1 MRLWHNKC
9 ITCYMKRKLVMSLV
23 EINKHTNNKKLLLN
37 NLNDF
42 IIQIDYFDQKG
53 NKKRKNR
60 IPLKY
65 IFKSKL
71 IVSQTSI

>member
-1 MRLWHNKC
+1 MYLE
-9 ITCYMKRKLVMSLV
+9 
-23 EINKHTNNKKLLLN
+23 EINQNTNNKKKLLN

-53 NKKRKNR
+53 IKKRKNR

-65 IFKSKL
+65 ILNSKF
-71 IVSQTSI
+71 INSQTAI

>member
-1 MRLWHNKC
+1 MYLE
-9 ITCYMKRKLVMSLV
+9 
-23 EINKHTNNKKLLLN
+23 EINKVTNNKKFLLN

-53 NKKRKNR
+53 IKKRKNR

-65 IFKSKL
+65 ILNSKF
-71 IVSQTSI
+71 INSQITI

>member
-1 MRLWHNKC
+1 
-9 ITCYMKRKLVMSLV
+9 MSLHQM
-23 EINKHTNNKKLLLN
+23 NRYTKNNKQLLN

-53 NKKRKNR
+53 IKKRKNK

-65 IFKSKL
+65 ILQPKL
-71 IVSQTSI
+71 INSQTAI

>member
-1 MRLWHNKC
+1 
-9 ITCYMKRKLVMSLV
+9 MSLQ
-23 EINKHTNNKKLLLN
+23 ELNKYTKSNKQLLN

-53 NKKRKNR
+53 IKKRKNK

-65 IFKSKL
+65 ILNAKFINTL
-71 IVSQTSI
+71 TAL

>member
-1 MRLWHNKC
+1 
-9 ITCYMKRKLVMSLV
+9 MSLEKV
-23 EINKHTNNKKLLLN
+23 NKFTNNKKLLLN

-65 IFKSKL
+65 IFNSKL

>member
-1 MRLWHNKC
+1 MYL
-9 ITCYMKRKLVMSLV
+9 
-23 EINKHTNNKKLLLN
+23 EDINKPVNNQEYLLN

-53 NKKRKNR
+53 IRKRKNK

-65 IFKSKL
+65 IFNSEFTNVK
-71 IVSQTSI
+71 TSI

>member
-1 MRLWHNKC
+1 MYLE
-9 ITCYMKRKLVMSLV
+9 
-23 EINKHTNNKKLLLN
+23 EINQNTNKKIKLLN

-53 NKKRKNR
+53 IRKRKQR

-65 IFKSKL
+65 IVNSKF
-71 IVSQTSI
+71 INAQSSI

>member
-1 MRLWHNKC
+1 
-9 ITCYMKRKLVMSLV
+9 MSLE
-23 EINKHTNNKKLLLN
+23 EINKPVNNQEYLLN

-53 NKKRKNR
+53 IRKRKNK

-65 IFKSKL
+65 IFNSEFTNVK
-71 IVSQTSI
+71 TSI

>member
-1 MRLWHNKC
+1 MYLE
-9 ITCYMKRKLVMSLV
+9 
-23 EINKHTNNKKLLLN
+23 EINKVTNNKKILLN

-53 NKKRKNR
+53 IKKRKHR

-65 IFKSKL
+65 LVNAKFINAQS
-71 IVSQTSI
+71 SI

>member
-1 MRLWHNKC
+1 
-9 ITCYMKRKLVMSLV
+9 MSLE
-23 EINKHTNNKKLLLN
+23 EINKNTNNNKQLLN

-53 NKKRKNR
+53 IKKRENR

-65 IFKSKL
+65 IFNSE
-71 IVSQTSI
+71 IINTQTSI

>member
-1 MRLWHNKC
+1 MYLEK
-9 ITCYMKRKLVMSLV
+9 
-23 EINKHTNNKKLLLN
+23 INKHANSNKQLLN

-53 NKKRKNR
+53 IKKRKNR

-65 IFKSKL
+65 ILNSKF
-71 IVSQTSI
+71 INS

>member
-1 MRLWHNKC
+1 MYLEK
-9 ITCYMKRKLVMSLV
+9 
-23 EINKHTNNKKLLLN
+23 INKHTNSNKQLLN

-53 NKKRKNR
+53 IKKRKSK

-65 IFKSKL
+65 ILNSKL
-71 IVSQTSI
+71 INSQTAI

>member
-1 MRLWHNKC
+1 MYLK
-9 ITCYMKRKLVMSLV
+9 
-23 EINKHTNNKKLLLN
+23 EINKYTKNKKQLLN

-53 NKKRKNR
+53 IKKRKHR

-65 IFKSKL
+65 VVNSKF
-71 IVSQTSI
+71 INGQSSI

>member
-1 MRLWHNKC
+1 
-9 ITCYMKRKLVMSLV
+9 MSL
-23 EINKHTNNKKLLLN
+23 EELNKYKKSNNQLLN

-53 NKKRKNR
+53 IKKRKNK

-65 IFKSKL
+65 ILQPKL
-71 IVSQTSI
+71 INSQTAI

>member
-1 MRLWHNKC
+1 MYLEK
-9 ITCYMKRKLVMSLV
+9 
-23 EINKHTNNKKLLLN
+23 INKHKNNKKKLLN

-53 NKKRKNR
+53 IKKHKHR

-65 IFKSKL
+65 IVNSKFINAQSL
-71 IVSQTSI
+71 I

>member
-1 MRLWHNKC
+1 MFLE
-9 ITCYMKRKLVMSLV
+9 
-23 EINKHTNNKKLLLN
+23 EINKPVNNQEYLLN

-53 NKKRKNR
+53 IRKRKNK

-65 IFKSKL
+65 IFNSELTNVK
-71 IVSQTSI
+71 TSI

>member
-1 MRLWHNKC
+1 
-9 ITCYMKRKLVMSLV
+9 MSL
-23 EINKHTNNKKLLLN
+23 EDINKHTEEKKQLLN

-53 NKKRKNR
+53 IKKRKNR

-65 IFKSKL
+65 IFNSRDINAQTL
-71 IVSQTSI
+71 I

>member
-1 MRLWHNKC
+1 
-9 ITCYMKRKLVMSLV
+9 MSL
-23 EINKHTNNKKLLLN
+23 EELNKYTKSNKQLLN

-53 NKKRKNR
+53 IKKRKNK

-65 IFKSKL
+65 RDIIYYFCLKL
-71 IVSQTSI
+71 LNLISLLNLLPK

>member
-1 MRLWHNKC
+1 MH
-9 ITCYMKRKLVMSLV
+9 IE
-23 EINKHTNNKKLLLN
+23 EINKPVNNQKFLLN

-53 NKKRKNR
+53 IRKRKNK

-65 IFKSKL
+65 ILNSKSDNFKTF
-71 IVSQTSI
+71 V

>member
-1 MRLWHNKC
+1 
-9 ITCYMKRKLVMSLV
+9 MSLQ
-23 EINKHTNNKKLLLN
+23 EINKPANNQEYLLN

-53 NKKRKNR
+53 IKKRKNR

-65 IFKSKL
+65 ILNSKF
-71 IVSQTSI
+71 INSQTAI

>member
-1 MRLWHNKC
+1 
-9 ITCYMKRKLVMSLV
+9 MSL
-23 EINKHTNNKKLLLN
+23 EELNKYTKSNKQLLN

-53 NKKRKNR
+53 IKKRKNK

-65 IFKSKL
+65 ILQRKL
-71 IVSQTSI
+71 INSQAAI

>member
-1 MRLWHNKC
+1 
-9 ITCYMKRKLVMSLV
+9 MSLAK
-23 EINKHTNNKKLLLN
+23 INENTNKEKFLLN

-53 NKKRKNR
+53 IKKRKNK

-65 IFKSKL
+65 IFNSKF
-71 IVSQTSI
+71 INNKAVI

>member
-1 MRLWHNKC
+1 
-9 ITCYMKRKLVMSLV
+9 MSL
-23 EINKHTNNKKLLLN
+23 EKINKHTSSNRQLLN

-53 NKKRKNR
+53 IKKRKNR

-65 IFKSKL
+65 ILNSKL
-71 IVSQTSI
+71 INSQTAI